1 MATGR
6 NIFSALGAVFK
17 GLHLSLSRKGVNVG
31 GTADYPRVEIHSFTE
46 NAPSDKD
53 GRMRSMSCIVES
65 MSVKSYGDAVQ
76 MNEYNLAKLMAD
88 GWGEIG
94 EGFSIIG
101 ITPDQLTELTET
113 LETKEILYRQLQ
125 RINLLI
131 WQN

>member
-1 MATGR
+1 MSYR
-6 NIFSALGAVFK
+6 SAQGPVYKALRQA
-17 GLHLSLSRKGVNVG
+17 LIRKGVSVG
-31 GTADYPRVEIHSFTE
+31 ETADYPRVEIHSFTE
-46 NAPSDKD
+46 NAPLDKD
-53 GRMRSMSCIVES
+53 GSVRSMSCIVEC

-125 RINLLI
+125 RINILI